1 MRNQCA
7 STRVFVHGS
16 LGQENVAKIGVLV
29 LQVTKKKSGFSHPC
43 AGSYKFSTV
52 KYSEFTMR
60 V

>member
-1 MRNQCA
+1 
-7 STRVFVHGS
+7 
-16 LGQENVAKIGVLV
+16 VLV